1 MNTAVMD
8 FYSIVTSVSFLYIPW
23 KYLRL
28 ITGNYEL
35 EELKI

>member
-8 FYSIVTSVSFLYIPW
+8 FYSIVTSVSFLYVPQ

-28 ITGNYEL
+28 ING
-35 EELKI
+35 KMD